1 MENVS
6 KALLMA
12 AGVLLAIL
20 IIAIALLLFRSGA
33 NVVETYQNSNEEN
46 ELNMFNSNFTRMLS
60 GNDTN
65 LGHPSNTI
73 TVYDIITVANF
84 AWNNNVK
91 FVGNPLS
98 SEYQGDPRLLR
109 INLCDADSNVIIS
122 DLQNYNQL
130 AYDILL
136 QYGYFQDMGPTAV
149 AYEPVV
155 IYYTIDIAKY
165 NNAGRVQ
172 VINFKLKPQGSASI
186 QHLNTTNL
194 TTAASKMSEA
204 RYKRT
209 VN

>member
-1 MENVS
+1 
-6 KALLMA
+6 MA

-20 IIAIALLLFRSGA
+20 IIAIALLLFRAGA
-33 NVVETYQNSNEEN
+33 NVVESYQNSNEEN

-60 GNDTN
+60 GNDTA
-65 LGHPSNTI
+65 LGSSSNTI

-136 QYGYFQDMGPTAV
+136 QYGYFQEMGPSVV
-149 AYEPVV
+149 AYDPVV

-172 VINFKLKPQGSASI
+172 VINFKLKPQGNTSI
-186 QHLNTTNL
+186 QHLNTTSL
-194 TTAASKMSEA
+194 MTAASKMSES
-204 RYKRT
+204 RFKRT